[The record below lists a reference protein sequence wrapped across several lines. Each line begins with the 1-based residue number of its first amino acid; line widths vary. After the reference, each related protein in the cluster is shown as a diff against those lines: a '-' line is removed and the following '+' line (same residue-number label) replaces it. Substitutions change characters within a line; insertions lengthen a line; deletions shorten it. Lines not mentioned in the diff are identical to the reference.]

1 MSVEF
6 IGFITNSNS
15 SETIVR
21 SGPVIDVNHIETVA
35 KAHELAGFDR
45 ALLAFHSTTPD
56 ALQVAQHVLT
66 ITNKLK
72 VMIAQRPGFTAPT
85 LLARQL
91 ATIDQISGGRVSL
104 HVITGGNATELR
116 ADGNTLDDKDERYA
130 RTSEFLDVVRLQ
142 WTSDK
147 PFSYK
152 GKYYQVENGFSQV
165 KPYHPEGIRIYFG
178 GASDAAIDV
187 AGKHADTFALWG
199 ESYAQ
204 VRDVTSRV
212 HNAAVRHGRSTPRFS
227 LSVRPIIAPTEKQ
240 AWEKAEAILARATAL
255 QDKTGYRKPADGHA
269 TAGARRLLALAE
281 QGTRID
287 KRLWTEIAKLTGANS
302 NTTALVGTPE
312 QVADVFGDY
321 YDLGVSHFLIR
332 GFDPLID
339 AIDYGRQLIP
349 LTRKLIAER
358 DARPGAASCPARR
371 QPAARG
377 PASGWSDRLRRSRCR
392 FPGSAASCGD

>member
-6 IGFITNSNS
+6 IGYITNNNS

-21 SGPVIDVNHIETVA
+21 KGLVLDPIHIETVA
-35 KAHELAGFDR
+35 KAHENAGFDR
-45 ALLAFHSTTPD
+45 ALLAFHSASPD
-56 ALQVAQHVLT
+56 GLQVGQHVLGVT
-66 ITNKLK
+66 ERLNVL
-72 VMIAQRPGFTAPT
+72 IAQRPGFTSPT

-91 ATIDQISGGRVSL
+91 ATVDQFSRGRVAL
-104 HVITGGNATELR
+104 HVITGGNATELKQ
-116 ADGNTLDDKDERYA
+116 DGNTIDDKDERYV
-130 RTSEFLDVVRLQ
+130 RSSEFLDVVRAE

-147 PFSYK
+147 PFNYT
-152 GKYYQVENGFSQV
+152 GKYYKVENGFSHV
-165 KPYHPEGIRIYFG
+165 KPYRPEGIRIFVG
-178 GASDAAIDV
+178 GASDAAIEV

-204 VRDVTSRV
+204 VRDVTARV
-212 HNAAVRHGRSTPRFS
+212 HSAAAQHGRSTPRFS
-227 LSVRPIIAPTEKQ
+227 LSVRPIIADTEKG
-240 AWEKAEAILARATAL
+240 AWEKAEAILERATAL

-269 TAGARRLLALAE
+269 TAGARRLLALAD
-281 QGTRID
+281 QGSRID

-312 QVADVFGDY
+312 QVAEVFGDY

-339 AIDYGRQLIP
+339 AIEYGRELIP

-358 DARPGAASCPARR
+358 QVAKGVAAE
-371 QPAARG
+371 
-377 PASGWSDRLRRSRCR
+377 
-392 FPGSAASCGD
+392 

>member
-6 IGFITNSNS
+6 IGFITNNDA
-15 SETIVR
+15 SETRVR
-21 SGPVIDVNHIETVA
+21 SGPVIDPAYIETVA

-56 ALQVAQHVLT
+56 GLQVAQHALGVT
-66 ITNKLK
+66 QKLK

-85 LLARQL
+85 VLARQL
-91 ATIDQISGGRVSL
+91 ATIENFHNGRVSL
-104 HVITGGNATELR
+104 HVITGGNAKELR
-116 ADGNTLDDKDERYA
+116 QDGNTLDDKDERYA
-130 RTSEFLDVVRLQ
+130 RTGEWLDIIKQ
-142 WTSDK
+142 EWTSEK
-147 PFSYK
+147 PFDYH
-152 GKYYQVENGFSQV
+152 GKYYQVEGGFSQV
-165 KPYHPEGIRIYFG
+165 KPTVPIHVFVG

-187 AGKHADTFALWG
+187 SGKHADTFALWG

-212 HNAAVRHGRSTPRFS
+212 RTAAKKYGRPSPRFS
-227 LSVRPIIAPTEKQ
+227 LSVRPIIADTE
-240 AWEKAEAILARATAL
+240 EKAWAKADDILARATVL
-255 QDKTGYRKPADGHA
+255 QDQTGYRRPADGHA
-269 TAGARRLLALAE
+269 TDGAKRLLALAE

-312 QVADVFGDY
+312 QVAEVFADY

-339 AIDYGRQLIP
+339 AVDYGRELIP
-349 LTRKLIAER
+349 ATRALIA
-358 DARPGAASCPARR
+358 AREADKGVVAA
-371 QPAARG
+371 
-377 PASGWSDRLRRSRCR
+377 
-392 FPGSAASCGD
+392 

>member
-6 IGFITNSNS
+6 IGYITNNNS

-21 SGPVIDVNHIETVA
+21 SGPVLDRRYIETVA
-35 KAHELAGFDR
+35 KAHEIAGFDR
-45 ALLAFHSTTPD
+45 ALLAFHSTIPD
-56 ALQVAQHVLT
+56 GLQVGQHVLGVT
-66 ITNKLK
+66 DRLH

-91 ATIDQISGGRVSL
+91 ATIDQLYEGRVSL

-116 ADGNTLDDKDERYA
+116 QDGNTLDDKDERYA
-130 RTSEFLDVVRLQ
+130 RTDEFLDVLRSE
-142 WTSDK
+142 WTSEK
-147 PFSYK
+147 PFSYH
-152 GKYYQVENGFSQV
+152 GKYYQVQNGFSQV
-165 KPYHPEGIRIYFG
+165 KPYRSEGIPIFVG
-178 GASDAAIDV
+178 GASDAAIEV

-212 HNAAVRHGRSTPRFS
+212 RVAAAKHGRPPPRFS
-227 LSVRPIIAPTEKQ
+227 LSVRPILADTE
-240 AWEKAEAILARATAL
+240 EKAWAKAEEILARATAL

-312 QVADVFGDY
+312 QVAEVFGDY

-339 AIDYGRQLIP
+339 AIEYGRELIP
-349 LTRKLIAER
+349 LTRQLIAER
-358 DARPGAASCPARR
+358 SH
-371 QPAARG
+371 ARG
-377 PASGWSDRLRRSRCR
+377 V
-392 FPGSAASCGD
+392 AAE

>member
-6 IGFITNSNS
+6 IGYIGSNYS
-15 SETIVR
+15 SETVVR
-21 SGPVIDVNHIETVA
+21 SGPVLDRHWIETVA
-35 KAHELAGFDR
+35 QAHEAAGFDR

-56 ALQVAQHVLT
+56 GQQIGQHVLSVT
-66 ITNKLK
+66 ENLK
-72 VMIAQRPGFTAPT
+72 VLIAQRPGFTAPT

-91 ATIDQISGGRVSL
+91 ATIDQLWRGRVSL
-104 HVITGGNATELR
+104 HVITGGNATELKQ
-116 ADGNTLDDKDERYA
+116 DGNTIDDKDERYA
-130 RTSEFLDVVRLQ
+130 RTDEFLDVVRSE
-142 WTSDK
+142 WSSEK
-147 PFSYK
+147 PFSYD
-152 GKYYQVENGFSQV
+152 GKYYQVQNGFSQI
-165 KPYHPEGIRIYFG
+165 KPYRREGIPIFVG
-178 GASDAAIDV
+178 GGSDAAIEV

-212 HNAAVRHGRSTPRFS
+212 RAAAARHGRPTPRFS
-227 LSVRPIIAPTEKQ
+227 LSVRPILADTE
-240 AWEKAEAILARATAL
+240 EKAWAKADEILARATAL

-269 TAGARRLLALAE
+269 TVGARRLLALAD

-312 QVADVFGDY
+312 QVAEVFGDY
-321 YDLGVSHFLIR
+321 YDLGISHVLIR

-339 AIDYGRQLIP
+339 AIEYGRELIP

-358 DARPGAASCPARR
+358 QTAKGVAAE
-371 QPAARG
+371 
-377 PASGWSDRLRRSRCR
+377 
-392 FPGSAASCGD
+392 

>member
-1 MSVEF
+1 MSGGWRSASECLAKYLETQTNNLELPMSLSTPVEF
-6 IGFITNSNS
+6 IGYIGNNNS

-21 SGPVIDVNHIETVA
+21 SGPVLDRHWIETVA
-35 KAHELAGFDR
+35 QAHEAAGFDR

-56 ALQVAQHVLT
+56 GLQIGQHVLHVT
-66 ITNKLK
+66 DRLNVL
-72 VMIAQRPGFTAPT
+72 IAQRPGFTAPT

-91 ATIDQISGGRVSL
+91 ATVDELSGGRVAL

-116 ADGNTLDDKDERYA
+116 QDGNTVDDKDERYA
-130 RTSEFLDVVRLQ
+130 RTSEFLDVVRCE

-147 PFSYK
+147 PFNYA
-152 GKYYQVENGFSQV
+152 GKYYQVENGFSQI
-165 KPYHPEGIRIYFG
+165 KPTRREGIPIFVG
-178 GASDAAIDV
+178 GASDAAIEV

-212 HNAAVRHGRSTPRFS
+212 RSAAARHGRPTPRFS
-227 LSVRPIIAPTEKQ
+227 LSVRPILAETEEK
-240 AWEKAEAILARATAL
+240 AWAKAEAILERATAL

-269 TAGARRLLALAE
+269 TAGARRLLALAD
-281 QGTRID
+281 QGSRID
-287 KRLWTEIAKLTGANS
+287 KRLWTEIAELTGANS

-339 AIDYGRQLIP
+339 AIDYGRELIP
-349 LTRKLIAER
+349 LTRKLIAGR
-358 DARPGAASCPARR
+358 RATRGVAAE
-371 QPAARG
+371 
-377 PASGWSDRLRRSRCR
+377 
-392 FPGSAASCGD
+392 

>member
-6 IGFITNSNS
+6 IGYISNNNS

-21 SGPVIDVNHIETVA
+21 SGPVLDPTHIETVA

-56 ALQVAQHVLT
+56 AVQIGQHVLG
-66 ITNKLK
+66 ITRKLK

-91 ATIDQISGGRVSL
+91 ATLDQLSGGRVSL

-116 ADGNTLDDKDERYA
+116 QDGNTLDDKDERYA
-130 RTSEFLDVVRLQ
+130 RTSEFLDIVRAE
-142 WTSDK
+142 WTSEK
-147 PFSYK
+147 PFDYD
-152 GKYYQVENGFSQV
+152 GKYYKVEKGFSQV
-165 KPYHPEGIRIYFG
+165 KPHHPGGIYTFVG
-178 GASDAAIDV
+178 GGSDAAIEV
-187 AGKHADTFALWG
+187 GGKHA
-199 ESYAQ
+199 
-204 VRDVTSRV
+204 
-212 HNAAVRHGRSTPRFS
+212 AAKYGRPTPRFS
-227 LSVRPIIAPTEKQ
+227 LSVRPILADTE
-240 AWEKAEAILARATAL
+240 EKAWAKADEILARATAL

-269 TAGARRLLALAE
+269 TAGARRLLTLAE

-312 QVADVFGDY
+312 QVAEVFGDY
-321 YDLGVSHFLIR
+321 YDLGISHFLIR

-339 AIDYGRQLIP
+339 AIEYGRELIP

-358 DARPGAASCPARR
+358 QVTHGVAA
-371 QPAARG
+371 Q
-377 PASGWSDRLRRSRCR
+377 
-392 FPGSAASCGD
+392 

>member
-1 MSVEF
+1 MSVEI
-6 IGFITNSNS
+6 IGFITNNNS

-21 SGPVIDVNHIETVA
+21 TGPILDVPYIETVA

-45 ALLAFHSTTPD
+45 ALLAFHSTIPD
-56 ALQVAQHVLT
+56 ALQVGQHVLSVT
-66 ITNKLK
+66 KRLK

-130 RTSEFLDVVRLQ
+130 RTSEFLDIVRAE
-142 WTSDK
+142 WTSEK
-147 PFSYK
+147 PFDYD
-152 GKYYQVENGFSQV
+152 GKYYKVEKGFSQI
-165 KPYHPEGIRIYFG
+165 KPYQPGGIYTFVG
-178 GASDAAIDV
+178 GGSDAAIEV

-212 HNAAVRHGRSTPRFS
+212 RVAAAKHGRPTPRFS
-227 LSVRPIIAPTEKQ
+227 LSVRPILADTE
-240 AWEKAEAILARATAL
+240 EKAWAKAEEILARATAL

-269 TAGARRLLALAE
+269 TAGARRLLARAE

-312 QVADVFGDY
+312 QVAEVFGDY
-321 YDLGVSHFLIR
+321 YDLGVTHFLIR

-339 AIDYGRQLIP
+339 AIEYGRELIP
-349 LTRKLIAER
+349 LTRKLIAGR
-358 DARPGAASCPARR
+358 GAAKGV
-371 QPAARG
+371 AA
-377 PASGWSDRLRRSRCR
+377 A
-392 FPGSAASCGD
+392 

>member
-6 IGFITNSNS
+6 IGFIANSNA

-21 SGPVIDVNHIETVA
+21 QGPVLDPNYVETVA

-66 ITNKLK
+66 ITRKLK

-91 ATIDQISGGRVSL
+91 ATLDQFYGGRVSL
-104 HVITGGNATELR
+104 HVITGGNAIELR
-116 ADGNTLDDKDERYA
+116 QDGNTLDDKDERYA
-130 RTSEFLDVVRLQ
+130 RTSEFLDVVRLE
-142 WTSDK
+142 WTSEK
-147 PFSYK
+147 PFNYC
-152 GKYYQVENGFSQV
+152 GKYYTVENGFSQV
-165 KPYHPEGIRIYFG
+165 KPLQKGGIYTFVG
-178 GASDAAIDV
+178 GGSDAAIEV
-187 AGKHADTFALWG
+187 SGKHADTFALWG

-204 VRDVTSRV
+204 VRDVTARV
-212 HNAAVRHGRSTPRFS
+212 RAAAAKHGRPSPRFS
-227 LSVRPIIAPTEKQ
+227 LSVRPILAYTEEK
-240 AWEKAEAILARATAL
+240 AWEKAETILERATAL
-255 QDKTGYRKPADGHA
+255 QDQTGYRRPNHA
-269 TAGARRLLALAE
+269 TDGAKRLLALAD

-312 QVADVFGDY
+312 QVAEVFADY

-332 GFDPLID
+332 GFDPLPD
-339 AIDYGRQLIP
+339 AIDYGRELIP
-349 LTRKLIAER
+349 QTRKLIAER
-358 DARPGAASCPARR
+358 DQQREIAAE
-371 QPAARG
+371 
-377 PASGWSDRLRRSRCR
+377 
-392 FPGSAASCGD
+392 